1 MIRWL
6 EGHSLPVRVLAYT
19 GALILVLA
27 LAVGAGALGALL
39 VRNEP
44 VVTGGRAPQAGDR
57 ENPPGG
63 QGGAT
68 TVGREGTE
76 EGTDSQRAEAA
87 VGRDEE
93 ARYAEAVGEIQEEA
107 VGVFRSSHERL
118 LRYDSLTA
126 GDVEAMRN
134 NQASLE
140 ELTVRTAALDP
151 PGEYDEQYEVFVSA
165 IGELHETARLAYDL
179 AAEPTAAV
187 PGAFAEY
194 DSLVNEAAA
203 GLRRSNELL
212 GRDHETVGDPQDV
225 DTL

>member
-19 GALILVLA
+19 GVLILVLA
-27 LAVGAGALGALL
+27 LAVGAGAVGALL
-39 VRNEP
+39 VQGEP
-44 VVTGGRAPQAGDR
+44 VDTGGLAPQAGDR
-57 ENPPGG
+57 ENPPSG

-76 EGTDSQRAEAA
+76 EGTDPQQAEDAA
-87 VGRDEE
+87 RRDEE

-107 VGVFRSSHERL
+107 VGVFRGSHERL

-126 GDVEAMRN
+126 GDVEAMRD
-134 NQASLE
+134 NQAALE
-140 ELTVRTAALDP
+140 ELTVRTAALGP
-151 PGEYDEQYEVFVSA
+151 PEEYGEQYEVFVSA
-165 IGELHETARLAYDL
+165 MGELHEAARLAYDL
-179 AAEPTAAV
+179 AAEPTAV
-187 PGAFAEY
+187 DPDAFAEY
-194 DSLVNEAAA
+194 DSLVGEAAA

-212 GRDHETVGDPQDV
+212 GRDYETVGDTQDV